1 MLGIIEI
8 IALLLGMSGFG
19 LQPNPNAPTPDQ
31 SLRYAMPDADLVVHL
46 DAQSIIPGNYKQLL
60 ALQSQPQI
68 KSSPELSRLVS
79 QVVQEVEGA
88 RGLAKSSTGIDFT
101 TDLYDAT
108 LFAKITPGKDPTF
121 VAAVRGKF
129 TVAVIDKIAKMMQ
142 KQAIKIGGGAMIEM
156 GGDKPAIGVT
166 RDGVMLAGAP
176 KLVRDR
182 LADTWKA
189 PARAP
194 NTTLAYAQEVIA
206 AKPVFALTLS
216 MSAAARK
223 EVTTKIGGK
232 NFITDVVTRHKFAT
246 FSVHRDGI
254 GWTWGDTTKAGLD
267 NMAMMSE
274 GVIDLMRA
282 AQIAPRGMA
291 KLLLGAIDSYKGDK
305 RVDEIIRRKA
315 DVLKIVQAYS
325 GDGNFKAQVDKDPTR
340 LRLNVRA
347 TGKTLS
353 EVVPAGA
360 MIPLALVGFMTGM
373 SKKPEAPMTSP
384 PPPSKTPPRVI
395 PRPPPVPPKKPA
407 PAPARP

>member
-19 LQPNPNAPTPDQ
+19 LQPNPNPPTPDQ
-31 SLRYAMPDADLVVHL
+31 SLRYAMADADLVVHI

-60 ALQSQPQI
+60 ALGNQPQI

-88 RGLAKSSTGIDFT
+88 RGLARSSTGIDFT

-108 LFAKITPGKDPTF
+108 LFAKIVPGKDPTF

-142 KQAIKIGGGAMIEM
+142 KQAIKVGGGAMIEM
-156 GGDKPAIGVT
+156 GGDEPAIGVT
-166 RDGVMLAGAP
+166 KDGVMLAGAP

-182 LADTWKA
+182 LADSWKA
-189 PARAP
+189 PARMP

-223 EVTTKIGGK
+223 EVLAKIGGK

-254 GWTWGDTTKAGLD
+254 GWTWGDSNKVGLD

-291 KLLLGAIDSYKGDK
+291 KVLLGAIDSYKGDK

-325 GDGNFKAQVDKDPTR
+325 GDGTFKAQVDKDPTR
-340 LRLNVRA
+340 LRLTVRA

-360 MIPLALVGFMTGM
+360 MIPLALVGLMTA
-373 SKKPEAPMTSP
+373 KKKDAPMSSP
-384 PPPSKTPPRVI
+384 PTPGGKAQPRVI
-395 PRPPPVPPKKPA
+395 PRPPPPAPKKPM